1 MSPHVVA
8 TGATAQRGPLP
19 LPLMQAVAVAVVAA
33 RRGNARVQELESR
46 CKALETQCRS
56 SDDVLGQ
63 ALRAIGQSAD
73 GVPAEAGDPE
83 EHAAGR
89 PDQTAS
95 LARWQAASAIL
106 SHTSRRVLAQV
117 QCYVMVKEARRADSS
132 ALGPAAALL
141 ERTPVTALL
150 EVLEDAVSSAM
161 EIEDEAR
168 QKRQASSDTRAR
180 ESASQACTECLA
192 ELVGLHARDAEARPS
207 AMATDDWPCLLA
219 FVHWLLASDG
229 EAPQA
234 LAQRLTA
241 SSGILVLLALSA
253 AAEQLAGGVGCIVQE
268 ASAGSQPA
276 TDTQQARC
284 LRLCT
289 ELTRLVTTLLPT
301 AWQGAAGWG
310 PAEGQLAGAVQHILQ
325 AARVCQLVAL
335 TRPQLASAVQQ
346 VNFGLVQALQ
356 TD

>member
-1 MSPHVVA
+1 MAPHVVA

-141 ERTPVTALL
+141 ERTPVAALL

-161 EIEDEAR
+161 ETEDKAR
-168 QKRQASSDTRAR
+168 QECQASDTRTRA
-180 ESASQACTECLA
+180 SASQACTECLA
-192 ELVGLHARDAEARPS
+192 ELVGLHARDAEPRPS
-207 AMATDDWPCLLA
+207 AMVADDWPCLLA

-276 TDTQQARC
+276 TDAQQARC

-289 ELTRLVTTLLPT
+289 ELTRLVTTLLPA
-301 AWQGAAGWG
+301 AWQGAAGWSA
-310 PAEGQLAGAVQHILQ
+310 AEGQLAGAVQHILQ

>member
-1 MSPHVVA
+1 MEPHVVA

-19 LPLMQAVAVAVVAA
+19 LPLMQAVAVAVVVA

-56 SDDVLGQ
+56 SDDVMGQ

-73 GVPAEAGDPE
+73 RQPAEAGDPD
-83 EHAAGR
+83 EHADGR

-95 LARWQAASAIL
+95 LARWQAANAL
-106 SHTSRRVLAQV
+106 VSHTSRRVLAQV

-141 ERTPVTALL
+141 ERTPVAALL

-168 QKRQASSDTRAR
+168 QERQASDTRTRA
-180 ESASQACTECLA
+180 SASQACTECLA
-192 ELVGLHARDAEARPS
+192 ELVGLHARDAEPRPS

-253 AAEQLAGGVGCIVQE
+253 AAEQLAGGVGGIVQE
-268 ASAGSQPA
+268 ASAGNQPA
-276 TDTQQARC
+276 TDAQQARC

-301 AWQGAAGWG
+301 AWQGAAGWSA
-310 PAEGQLAGAVQHILQ
+310 AEGQLAGAVQHILQ
-325 AARVCQLVAL
+325 AVRVCQLVAL
-335 TRPQLASAVQQ
+335 TRPHLASAVQQ
-346 VNFGLVQALQ
+346 VNFCLVQALQ